1 MFGALLLLWRQEM
14 SRGYQGSPLK
24 RRARRVVRC
33 LETVVVSAAAMTSR
47 RAGGCA
53 GGWSWFDCTQERTK
67 GAFFRT
73 EPRAASVQTGLDPHH
88 QGPEPREATQET
100 QETQKRLLISVDICR
115 FLSISVIS
123 VVSWFPWFP
132 WHRRRRRRAP
142 LSAHTTRRPRYFA
155 PRAAAHAHHTAPLF
169 VVTRPNATCGR
180 VAVGACA
187 IKMARLEE

>member
-1 MFGALLLLWRQEM
+1 MFLVATAPTGSQAKFLTSGAL
-14 SRGYQGSPLK
+14 
-24 RRARRVVRC
+24 
-33 LETVVVSAAAMTSR
+33 
-47 RAGGCA
+47 
-53 GGWSWFDCTQERTK
+53 
-67 GAFFRT
+67 
-73 EPRAASVQTGLDPHH
+73 
-88 QGPEPREATQET
+88 PREATQET
-100 QETQKRLLISVDICR
+100 QETQKRLLISVDFCR

-187 IKMARLEE
+187 IKLARLEEQFGYYNQTKNGSPSGGNAALRPRHRKRARCRQ

>member
-1 MFGALLLLWRQEM
+1 ML
-14 SRGYQGSPLK
+14 
-24 RRARRVVRC
+24 RRAILHTTMRAPKRERVEC
-33 LETVVVSAAAMTSR
+33 SGLAVVSP
-47 RAGGCA
+47 
-53 GGWSWFDCTQERTK
+53 FPV
-67 GAFFRT
+67 FPLF
-73 EPRAASVQTGLDPHH
+73 PVSVANDHTRSAT
-88 QGPEPREATQET
+88 EPREATQET
-100 QETQKRLLISVDICR
+100 QETQKRLLISVDFCR

-155 PRAAAHAHHTAPLF
+155 PRAAAHAHHTAPSF

-187 IKMARLEE
+187 IKLARLEEQFGYYNQTKNGSPSGGNAALRPRHRKRARCRQ